1 MYFLQFK
8 LLKPLTEINN
18 ISITQFNS
26 ISFTENQSCLGRW
39 IFINCYLWNSKILTS
54 INKNNYIIMNVL
66 LSKFTTKHNTAPFS
80 QIKIED
86 YFPAFQEGIAL
97 AKTEIDAIVNN
108 PEAPTFENTV
118 VAMDFAGDI
127 LDRLSSV
134 FFNLNSA
141 ETSDE
146 MQKIAQEVSPLLSEF
161 GNDITLNAALFA
173 KIKTVYE
180 QKENLNLTPEQTTL
194 LDKKYKSFSRNGANL
209 PEDKKDQLREIDKEL
224 SKLSLQFGE
233 NVLAETNAFELHL
246 TDEKDLAGL
255 PEGTIEAARLLAKE
269 KEKEGWIF
277 TLDHPS
283 YVPFLTYADN
293 RELRKKM
300 AIAFGA
306 RSFQNNEFDNQ
317 ENVLKIAKL
326 RFERAN
332 LLGYK
337 THAHF
342 VLEERMAQSPEKV
355 FTFLNDLLAKAKP
368 AAQKEFAELAAFA
381 KELDGIEQLEKWDGA
396 YYSEKLKQQLFNL
409 DDEKLKPYFQL
420 EKVLDGA
427 FTVAKKL
434 YGLTFTEV
442 FDIDKYHEEVTTYEV
457 TDAENNLVSI
467 FYADFFPRKGKR
479 NGAWMTSFKSQSKK
493 DGVNERP
500 HISNV
505 CNFTKPTET
514 KPSLLTFNEVT
525 TLFHEFGHGLHGMLA
540 NTTYPSLSGTSVFWD
555 FVELP
560 SQIMEN
566 WCYEPE
572 ALALFANHY
581 ETGEIIP
588 IEYVQ
593 KIKESA
599 SFQEGMATLRQ
610 LSFGL
615 LDMAWH
621 GQDPT
626 SITDLKTFET
636 EQFANTQLYPDVKEN
651 AMSTAFSHIFQG
663 GYSSGYYSY
672 KWAEVLDADAFEYFQ
687 ESGIFNVEVAT
698 KFKENVLS
706 KGGTE
711 HPMILYKRFRG
722 QEPKPEALLKRA
734 GLL

>member
-1 MYFLQFK
+1 MSVLTQYF
-8 LLKPLTEINN
+8 N
-18 ISITQFNS
+18 
-26 ISFTENQSCLGRW
+26 
-39 IFINCYLWNSKILTS
+39 
-54 INKNNYIIMNVL
+54 
-66 LSKFTTKHNTAPFS
+66 TKHNTAPFS

-86 YFPAFQEGIAL
+86 YVPAFNEGISL
-97 AKTEIDAIVNN
+97 AKAEIDAIVNN
-108 PEAPTFENTV
+108 PDAPTFENTI
-118 VAMDFAGDI
+118 VAMDYSGDI
-127 LDRLSSV
+127 LDRLSSI

-141 ETSDE
+141 ETNDE

-161 GNDITLNAALFA
+161 GNDIRLNADLFA
-173 KIKTVYE
+173 KVKTVYD
-180 QKENLNLTPEQTTL
+180 QKGSLNLNAEQTTL

-209 PEDKKDQLREIDKEL
+209 PEDKKNQLREIDKEL

-233 NVLAETNAFELHL
+233 NVLAETNNFELHL
-246 TDEKDLAGL
+246 TDEKDLSGL
-255 PEGTIEAARLLAKE
+255 PEGTIEAARLLAKNQ
-269 KEKEGWIF
+269 EKEGWIF

-306 RSFQNNEFDNQ
+306 KAFQNNEFDNQ

-342 VLEERMAQSPEKV
+342 VLEERMAESPEKV
-355 FTFLNDLLAKAKP
+355 FSFLNDLLAKAKP
-368 AAQKEFAELAAFA
+368 AAQKEFAELTAFA

-427 FTVAKKL
+427 FIVAKKL

-457 TDAENNLVSI
+457 RDAENNLVSI

-479 NGAWMTSFKSQSKK
+479 NGAWMTSFKSQYVK

-540 NTTYPSLSGTSVFWD
+540 NTVYPSLSGTSVYWD

-599 SFQEGMATLRQ
+599 SFQEGLATLRQ

-626 SITDLKTFET
+626 SITDLKAFET

-672 KWAEVLDADAFEYFQ
+672 KWAEVLDADAFEFFQ
-687 ESGIFNVEVAT
+687 ENGIFNEEIAK
-698 KFKENVLS
+698 KFKDNVLS

-711 HPMILYKRFRG
+711 HPMTLYKRFRG